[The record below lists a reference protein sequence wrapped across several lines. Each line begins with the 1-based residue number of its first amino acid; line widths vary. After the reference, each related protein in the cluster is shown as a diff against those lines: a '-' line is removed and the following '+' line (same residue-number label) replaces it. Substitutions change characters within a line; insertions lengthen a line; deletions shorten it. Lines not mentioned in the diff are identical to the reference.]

1 MYIDLI
7 VTDKKEWASSSKY
20 LQKCLPGAK
29 SIDMSGNSSIKHLF
43 YLIKLYSL
51 SLAPIRN
58 LVINDHASIGSGV
71 KKNASS
77 HEFGDVSL
85 YLHDFNRNI
94 KGTRFDKKGRL
105 YLLGCEVSRCKKT
118 CFSIAKAIQ
127 VPVVASPHE
136 TYGDSYNKKPT
147 LYTAGSWREF
157 GTDGRE
163 RFYQFKHIIYPKFNG
178 KKTRCEEIRFAP

>member
-20 LQKCLPGAK
+20 LQNCLPGAI
-29 SIDMSGNSSIKHLF
+29 SVDMSGNLSIKSLF
-43 YLIKLYSL
+43 FKIKSYSQG
-51 SLAPIRN
+51 APIRN

-85 YLHDFNRNI
+85 YLHDFNRHI

-127 VPVVASPHE
+127 VPVVASPDE
-136 TYGDSYNKKPT
+136 TYGGTYNKKPT
-147 LYTAGSWREF
+147 LYTATSWREF
-157 GTDGRE
+157 RTDGRE
-163 RFYQFKHIIYPKFNG
+163 WFYQFKHIIYPKFNG